1 MNPASATSQSD
12 AEAAPAQ
19 ALPSGHPGGH
29 SSGHDAAPDGAH
41 SGSGLPG
48 LALAAIGVVFGDIG
62 TSPLYTM
69 KTVFDSANG
78 LPLAPANL
86 VGVISLI
93 FWSLMVVVSLKY
105 VTLIMR
111 ANNHGEGGI
120 MALLALASSSVA
132 DRPRLRHML
141 LLLGV
146 FGAALFYGDGVI
158 TPAISVLSA
167 VEGLE
172 IAAPHLAPY
181 VIPITLAV
189 LVGLFVAQKWGT
201 AGIGAVFGPVM
212 VAWFGVLAVTGFIHL
227 LGAPA
232 ILSALNPFEG
242 LAFCMHHGWLAFL
255 ALGSVV
261 LALTGAEALYADMG
275 HFGAAPIRLSW
286 FLLVFPALA
295 LNYLGQGALLLTHP
309 EALEN
314 PFFHMFP
321 PWALVPMVVLA
332 TVATV
337 IASQAV
343 ISGAYS
349 MTKQAIQLGFLPR
362 MSVRHTSD
370 RQIGQIYVPA
380 INWMLLAAVIAA
392 VLGFGSSTNL
402 GAAYGIAVTGTMLIT
417 TCLTFYVIR
426 YAWHYNWLLCV
437 LATVFFFVIDLTFFS
452 ANLLKIVQ
460 GGWFPLL
467 VGLLI
472 FTVMATWGRGRQM
485 MLDEARVRAGA
496 TPLKPFL
503 DALLAREPVRVAG
516 TAIFMSID
524 PDVVPH
530 ALLNNLEHNAVL
542 HARVLFV
549 TVSTRQIPRVPM
561 SERIAIG
568 QLAEDCFQVT
578 ISYGFKDEVDVPLAL
593 RGCGAHGIVLEEAR
607 SSYFLSR
614 ATVVPTLGAGMP
626 LWREK
631 LFATMAHNIGNVADY
646 LKLPANR
653 VIELGTR
660 VEI

>member
-1 MNPASATSQSD
+1 MTVSAGTPKSGPISAHGGQNR
-12 AEAAPAQ
+12 AA
-19 ALPSGHPGGH
+19 
-29 SSGHDAAPDGAH
+29 
-41 SGSGLPG
+41 LPG

-69 KTVFDSANG
+69 KTVFDPANG
-78 LPLAPANL
+78 LTLDQANL
-86 VGVISLI
+86 FGVISLI
-93 FWSLMVVVSLKY
+93 FWSLMLVVSLKY
-105 VTLIMR
+105 VVLIMR

-132 DRPRLRHML
+132 DRPRLRHGL

-172 IAAPHLAPY
+172 IAAPRLAPY

-212 VAWFGVLAVTGFIHL
+212 VAWFLVLALTGLMHTM
-227 LGAPA
+227 ATPA
-232 ILSALNPFEG
+232 ILAALNPLQA
-242 LAFCMHHGWLAFL
+242 LAFCAHHGWLAFV

-275 HFGAAPIRLSW
+275 HFGAPPIRLSW
-286 FLLVFPALA
+286 FVLVFPALA
-295 LNYLGQGALLLTHP
+295 LNYLGQGALLIRDP
-309 EALEN
+309 GALDN

-349 MTKQAIQLGFLPR
+349 MTKQAVQLGFLPR
-362 MSVRHTSD
+362 MAVKHTSD
-370 RQIGQIYVPA
+370 EQIGQIYVPA
-380 INWMLLAAVIAA
+380 INWMLLASVIAA
-392 VLGFGSSTNL
+392 VIGFGSSTNL

-437 LATVFFFVIDLTFFS
+437 LATGFFFVIDLTFFA
-452 ANLLKIVQ
+452 ANLLKIVE

-467 VGLLI
+467 IGLFI

-485 MLDEARVRAGA
+485 MLDEARARAGA
-496 TPLKPFL
+496 TPLKPFM
-503 DALLAREPVRVAG
+503 DSLLAQQPVRVAG

-524 PDVVPH
+524 PNVVPH

-542 HARVLFV
+542 HGRVLFV
-549 TVSTRQIPRVPM
+549 TVAIQEIPSVPDTERVTVSM
-561 SERIAIG
+561 
-568 QLAEDCFQVT
+568 LAPECYQVT

-593 RGCGAHGIVLEEAR
+593 QGCTAQGVLLDPAR

-626 LWREK
+626 IWREK
-631 LFATMAHNIGNVADY
+631 LFATMAHNIGNAADY